1 MTAKGG
7 IPVKK
12 LFCVMFLMIVSFVFV
27 VPVFAE
33 SEPSTIEKIHDM
45 LPTLTDEDLD
55 RLETFV
61 EFEIKKRNLSEL
73 KSVTQD
79 HVTVQP
85 GQYRIGADI
94 PAGVYT
100 ITPNGY
106 TSMLTIYD
114 ADGMLVTMYSVGN
127 GTSVGRL
134 ELADGQRVD
143 IVGDSV
149 TFKPYAGGLGF

>member
-1 MTAKGG
+1 
-7 IPVKK
+7 
-12 LFCVMFLMIVSFVFV
+12 MFLMIVSFVFV